1 MIINYSHR
9 HRPLGISKRMR
20 FDYFDGVDFLST
32 RAARL
37 KSMQNFKKE
46 TFTHYNYQ

>member
-32 RAARL
+32 KIYAKL
-37 KSMQNFKKE
+37 QKGDIYSL
-46 TFTHYNYQ
+46 